1 MKSYPQKMV
10 FAGGAVLAS
19 IATALLLTI
28 TAGAAP
34 RGLAP
39 LSQSPSSYQ
48 PLDQSSPEVAQAV
61 NAAKGLSVAF
71 RAVSERLLPAVVAIE
86 TGSRVVD
93 VDASDA
99 PREGVNPWRGT
110 PFEELFEDGQLGQKL
125 RPPRRQRQGQAGMGS
140 GVIIDPA
147 GVVMTNNHV
156 VRGGGDITVR
166 LQDGREFKAVDVWTD
181 PKTDIALVKIDAS
194 GLVAARL
201 GDSDQVAIGDWVLA
215 LGQPFGLESTVTA
228 GIISGMHR
236 GIGITDRENFLQTDA
251 AINPGNSGGPL
262 VNLDG
267 DVIGINTAISSRSGG
282 NNGVGFAVPI
292 NLAKWVSG
300 QLANGGE
307 VHRAYLG
314 VGIQQVTAEL
324 AEQFN
329 VNPREGVV
337 VTHVIPD
344 TPAAKA
350 GIRPGDVILEFNGVT
365 IHGTNELQ
373 LRVEQTEIG
382 RPHPVVVVRDGR
394 RTTLQFTP
402 ERQPEEFGLARM
414 SPEQRIQPNSSDV
427 DQLGFGVSELDSA
440 VARRLGVPVQSGVVI
455 TTVESGSHAARA
467 GLRSGDVIT
476 HVNRRPIA
484 SVADLKE
491 QVNDSDPGTGIL
503 LLIHN
508 SRGSRFVVLQS

>member
-1 MKSYPQKMV
+1 
-10 FAGGAVLAS
+10 
-19 IATALLLTI
+19 
-28 TAGAAP
+28 
-34 RGLAP
+34 
-39 LSQSPSSYQ
+39 
-48 PLDQSSPEVAQAV
+48 
-61 NAAKGLSVAF
+61 
-71 RAVSERLLPAVVAIE
+71 
-86 TGSRVVD
+86 
-93 VDASDA
+93 
-99 PREGVNPWRGT
+99 
-110 PFEELFEDGQLGQKL
+110 
-125 RPPRRQRQGQAGMGS
+125 
-140 GVIIDPA
+140 
-147 GVVMTNNHV
+147 
-156 VRGGGDITVR
+156 
-166 LQDGREFKAVDVWTD
+166 
-181 PKTDIALVKIDAS
+181 
-194 GLVAARL
+194 
-201 GDSDQVAIGDWVLA
+201 
-215 LGQPFGLESTVTA
+215 
-228 GIISGMHR
+228 MHR

-292 NLAKWVSG
+292 NLAKWVST

-337 VTHVIPD
+337 VTHVIPE

-350 GIRPGDVILEFNGVT
+350 GIRPGDVILEFNGVA

-373 LRVEQTEIG
+373 LRVEQTKIG

-402 ERQPEEFGLARM
+402 ERQPEEFGLARL
-414 SPEQRIQPNSSDV
+414 SPEQRIQPDSSDV
-427 DQLGFGVSELDSA
+427 DGLGFGVSELDSA

-476 HVNRRPIA
+476 HVNRRQVGSI
-484 SVADLKE
+484 ADLKA
-491 QVNDSDPGTGIL
+491 QVDRSDPGTGVL
-503 LLIHN
+503 LLVHN